1 MTVVK
6 EEVLNKI
13 GQRVKIL
20 RVSKQLNQVELA
32 VRSGLKQSNIS
43 AYERGVS
50 PFNIVDLFRL
60 AEALE
65 CKAADIVDLDRSLV

>member
-1 MTVVK
+1 MAIVK
-6 EEVLNKI
+6 EEVLKKI
-13 GQRVKIL
+13 GQRVKLL
-20 RVSKQLNQVELA
+20 RVSRQLNQAELA
-32 VRSGLKQSNIS
+32 ERSGMKQSNIS
-43 AYERGVS
+43 AYERGIS